1 MPMRDQDRFGK
12 KVARMRVDQE
22 RLREEIAL
30 LRKENREAAR
40 ALNQREALLHSLPTG
55 FMVLE
60 NAKIVEANEFLLGQL
75 GYSSDEILSRPLT
88 DFVDPRL
95 KNMTKD
101 FQRRRVSGK
110 WAPEEYE
117 TGLVKRNGEILSC
130 DARVRKLRRG
140 GRTAFLLLLTPSE
153 ERKRREKDL
162 VRKAR
167 TSPS

>member
-60 NAKIVEANEFLLGQL
+60 NAKIVEANEFLLG
-75 GYSSDEILSRPLT
+75 
-88 DFVDPRL
+88 
-95 KNMTKD
+95 
-101 FQRRRVSGK
+101 
-110 WAPEEYE
+110 
-117 TGLVKRNGEILSC
+117 
-130 DARVRKLRRG
+130 
-140 GRTAFLLLLTPSE
+140 
-153 ERKRREKDL
+153 
-162 VRKAR
+162 
-167 TSPS
+167 